1 MTSVGININT
11 NLPPIPLKVELKI
24 IFKITVTI
32 EVKLSSVKRFFFC
45 PLITYKSC
53 NCNCSVN
60 LDRHDA
66 LNSLSSSSQLL
77 MTYICF

>member
-32 EVKLSSVKRFFFC
+32 EVKLSSVC
-45 PLITYKSC
+45 PLITYKAC
-53 NCNCSVN
+53 NCKVN
-60 LDRHDA
+60 LDIHDA
-66 LNSLSSSSQLL
+66 LNSLSSSSHSYL
-77 MTYICF
+77 